1 VNHPYNLRSK
11 GHNILVSEP
20 TTMASDDE
28 KKATDGD
35 MAIAMATM
43 QDAILKKMEGYAA
56 LEVRIKALEEKAI
69 GDGLVIKPANL
80 QPLASFGEAAT
91 LTAQQLA
98 DTITTSVG
106 LPTTNLPQFSQQFP
120 SLS

>member
-28 KKATDGD
+28 KKKSTDGE
-35 MAIAMATM
+35 MATAMATM
-43 QDAILKKMEGYAA
+43 QDAILKKMEEGFAA

-80 QPLASFGEAAT
+80 
-91 LTAQQLA
+91 
-98 DTITTSVG
+98 
-106 LPTTNLPQFSQQFP
+106 
-120 SLS
+120 